1 MNECYLIGKVV
12 SQPIFEFLYNSQYI
26 SICYFTIELE
36 KNIFVKVFAL
46 DRIADYI
53 YQKININKY
62 VCIEGKLCDN
72 TKNFSVEISNIQ
84 LEQSNFRSSSALAD
98 LGFKGENSKG
108 GSDCSIL
115 IY

>member
-36 KNIFVKVFAL
+36 NNIFVKVFAL

-62 VCIEGKLCDN
+62 VLKESYVI
-72 TKNFSVEISNIQ
+72 IQ
-84 LEQSNFRSSSALAD
+84 KTFQLKF
-98 LGFKGENSKG
+98 
-108 GSDCSIL
+108 L
-115 IY
+115 IYN